1 MKYTYKHTLHACC
14 LGYITQAIIN
24 NLTPLLFVTFQREFS
39 VSLEQIGLLISFN
52 FAVQLLTD
60 LVSIKYV
67 DRIGYRRAA
76 IIAHVLSF
84 LGLIALAVFP
94 FMFSSAYLG
103 LLIAMMVSAMGGGLL
118 EVLISPIVESLPG
131 EEKASVMSLLH
142 SFYCWGHVAV
152 VVVSTGYFLLF
163 GVEKWFYLPL
173 FWATVPLLNMLLF
186 FKVPLRVLVAEEE
199 RIPLLKLFKR
209 KFFWLFFVL
218 MVCAGASEQAM
229 SQWASLFAE
238 TGLGVSKTMGD
249 LLGPCAFAIL
259 MGSVRTF
266 YGIKGSKINLEKM
279 LIFSSILCV
288 ACYLLAVFSQ
298 NPLISLVGC
307 SLCGFAVGMMWP
319 GTFSMSARNFP
330 QGGTAMFAV
339 LALAGDLGC
348 SMGPGLVGLVSNTV
362 KENGIFM
369 FTGSNINE
377 SGLKTGLFAAIIF
390 PILMWVGVAV
400 LKRKNRTV

>member
-1 MKYTYKHTLHACC
+1 
-14 LGYITQAIIN
+14 
-24 NLTPLLFVTFQREFS
+24 
-39 VSLEQIGLLISFN
+39 
-52 FAVQLLTD
+52 
-60 LVSIKYV
+60 
-67 DRIGYRRAA
+67 
-76 IIAHVLSF
+76 
-84 LGLIALAVFP
+84 
-94 FMFSSAYLG
+94 
-103 LLIAMMVSAMGGGLL
+103 
-118 EVLISPIVESLPG
+118 
-131 EEKASVMSLLH
+131 
-142 SFYCWGHVAV
+142 
-152 VVVSTGYFLLF
+152 
-163 GVEKWFYLPL
+163 
-173 FWATVPLLNMLLF
+173 MLLF

-330 QGGTAMFAV
+330 QGGTAMFRF
-339 LALAGDLGC
+339 LLWQ
-348 SMGPGLVGLVSNTV
+348 
-362 KENGIFM
+362 EI
-369 FTGSNINE
+369 
-377 SGLKTGLFAAIIF
+377 SGVR
-390 PILMWVGVAV
+390 WVPVW
-400 LKRKNRTV
+400 